1 MTKARCFPGLFAS
14 SREGVQ
20 LTQQGGHI
28 LRAIDIPAVTAG
40 HSAPITS
47 VALRGDGRLLA
58 TGSYDGTAMVWEMR
72 EQGGPRPLVTLPHR
86 RLVNAVAW
94 NPARPGTLATA
105 SADKTAVVWELA
117 EGHTQARIVSV
128 LARHTDDINSVAWL
142 PDGRR
147 LACVS
152 EDGGA
157 TMWDAL
163 DGRFLDSLAS
173 HAGHAMM
180 VACSR
185 DGLVATVGEDGM
197 VTVIDPGSGVT
208 RARDYPA
215 SVEGCAWSHSGRLL
229 AVARDDGLV
238 DVLDRELA
246 AVRSIPVSSSA
257 ARSVAWS
264 DDDEQLVIGA
274 YDGSVHF
281 ADTSGRHLGRI
292 DDDRMWPRSVTAA
305 RGLVAVG
312 SFRSAP
318 FVLDQGGHA
327 IRSEPAV
334 ATHGPNA
341 ITVRDGRQLV
351 IGCDSGLVAC
361 ADVAALSEPRP
372 VIRVRTVTRGPILSL
387 ATGPG
392 QVAVGTY
399 SGQIG
404 AIGDEVRL
412 GKPVGAPVPS
422 ILHMPDVIIGGSY
435 GGELIVVDPRR
446 LEVVHREQ
454 AHDGSVKA
462 LAALD
467 GEVFVSCATDRS
479 VAIGTLTERRV
490 LWEHGNL
497 VNSVAVLGGPGQ
509 AVVASASRDHTV
521 KVGWIAAEPGGAWR
535 VSHLETLIGPDESV
549 KCVGLLGDPRAP
561 VVLAGS
567 YDFGLYAW
575 NVEPDRTRTL
585 LRKGRL
591 VSRSSQG
598 LSCIGPVDAR
608 TVAVAGWDGQVS
620 LLTQDGHEG
629 GEGGVREVARFS
641 VPDAVAEAEGRTA
654 R

>member
-1 MTKARCFPGLFAS
+1 
-14 SREGVQ
+14 
-20 LTQQGGHI
+20 
-28 LRAIDIPAVTAG
+28 LRAIDIPAIPAG
-40 HSAPITS
+40 HAAPITS
-47 VALRGDGRLLA
+47 VALRADGRLLA

-94 NPARPGTLATA
+94 NPARPELLATA
-105 SADKTAVVWELA
+105 SADKTAVIWGLA
-117 EGHTQARIVSV
+117 GGQLQPHIVTV

-147 LACVS
+147 LVCVS

-163 DGRFLDSLAS
+163 SGQFLDSLVS

-180 VACSR
+180 AACSR

-197 VTVIDPGSGVT
+197 VTVIDPDADVT
-208 RARDYPA
+208 RTRSYPA
-215 SVEGCAWSHSGRLL
+215 SVEGCAWSNSGLLL
-229 AVARDDGLV
+229 AIARDDGLV
-238 DVLDRELA
+238 DVLDRNLEP
-246 AVRSIPVSSSA
+246 VRSIPVSSSA

-264 DDDEQLVIGA
+264 DDDDQLVIGA

-281 ADTSGRHLGRI
+281 AGTNGQHLGKI
-292 DDDRMWPRSVTAA
+292 DDDRMWPRSVAAA

-312 SFRSAP
+312 SFWSTP
-318 FVLDQGGHA
+318 FVLDQGSHA
-327 IRSEPAV
+327 VRSEPAV

-341 ITVRDGRQLV
+341 ITVRDGRHLV
-351 IGCDSGLVAC
+351 IGCDSGLVVC
-361 ADVAALSEPRP
+361 ADVTALTTPRP
-372 VIRVRTVTRGPILSL
+372 AVQVRTVSQGPILSL
-387 ATGPG
+387 STGPG
-392 QVAVGTY
+392 QIAVGTY

-404 AIGDEVRL
+404 TIGDDVRL
-412 GKPVGAPVPS
+412 GKPVGAPLPS
-422 ILHMPDVIIGGSY
+422 VLHMPDAIIGGSY
-435 GGELIVVDPRR
+435 GGELIAVDPRS
-446 LEVVHREQ
+446 LEILHRER

-467 GEVFVSCATDRS
+467 DEVFASCATDRS
-479 VAIGTLTERRV
+479 VAIGTLTDRHV

-521 KVGWIAAEPGGAWR
+521 KVGWVTAEPGGTWR
-535 VSHLETLIGPDESV
+535 VRHLETLIGPDESV
-549 KCVGLLGDPRAP
+549 KCVGLLGDPQAP

-575 NVEPDRTRTL
+575 NVEPDQSSTL
-585 LRKGRL
+585 LREGRL
-591 VSRSSQG
+591 ISRSGQG
-598 LSCIGPVDAR
+598 LSCMSLVGPQ

-620 LLTQDGHEG
+620 LLTWDGQDGE
-629 GEGGVREVARFS
+629 VREVAHFS
-641 VPDAVAEAEGRTA
+641 VPDAIADAAKGQER
-654 R
+654 